1 MKTILV
7 LSTSNNNPSF
17 KELKQQ
23 PTHSKNVEM
32 ASNNDGGQQKYMEI
46 INMMS
51 YTGQTIRTLK
61 NFAEQIKI
69 QLDTNL
75 IQYGML

>member
-17 KELKQQ
+17 KELKQ
-23 PTHSKNVEM
+23 PTHPKNVEM

-51 YTGQTIRTLK
+51 YTGQTMRTLK